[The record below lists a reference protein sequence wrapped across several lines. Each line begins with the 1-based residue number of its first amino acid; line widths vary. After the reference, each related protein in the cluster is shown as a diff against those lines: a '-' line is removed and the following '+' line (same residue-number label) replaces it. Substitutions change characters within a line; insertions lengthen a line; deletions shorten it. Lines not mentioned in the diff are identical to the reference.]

1 MPMPRTSRCSTFAA
15 LLLVALLGATPRAN
29 AAEEPPARVSVLTM
43 GPGQHPFTRFGHNA
57 LLLEW
62 ASGRDAVYNFG
73 TFEFDGLRGAR
84 DFMAGRFQY
93 WLSVSDL
100 ESTLRAYGEANRS
113 LTAQELALG
122 PAERAE
128 LSRMLAIN
136 ALPEHRY
143 YAYDYYRDNC
153 STRVRDAL
161 DQVLGGGLSR
171 QVVGAGRE
179 TYRQHTLRLVGASP
193 LLFFGLDS
201 ALGRPTDR
209 PISRW
214 EELFLPAELHDQLA
228 SATHPT
234 SSSPLVRAERELLT
248 AREAPP
254 AAATSRTL
262 SYAALGAF
270 SGLLL
275 ALLGRSA
282 ERSRAAR
289 LVLGLIL
296 ALLGLALGLLGS
308 VLLVFWGSKHW
319 AAHDNPSILA
329 SPPWALALVWLGVEL
344 ARGRHHATGLR
355 VVLGV
360 TVLTSI
366 GLLALAVPAPHE
378 PLRQAALFLPLWVGL
393 LYGAGRPWP
402 SRTR

>member
-1 MPMPRTSRCSTFAA
+1 MPAPRSSSYSTFAA
-15 LLLVALLGATPRAN
+15 ALLTLFAATREAH
-29 AAEEPPARVSVLTM
+29 ASEEPPSRVSVLTM
-43 GPGQHPFTRFGHNA
+43 GPGEHPFTRFGHNA

-62 ASGRDAVYNFG
+62 ESGRDAVYNFG
-73 TFEFDGLRGAR
+73 TFEFDGLQGAR
-84 DFMAGRFQY
+84 DFMAGRFRY

-100 ESTLRAYGEANRS
+100 QSTLRAYGAAKRS

-122 PAERAE
+122 RAERAE
-128 LSRMLAIN
+128 LSRQLAVN

-161 DQVLGGGLSR
+161 DQVLGGALRR
-171 QVVGAGRE
+171 QVTSAGRL

-228 SATHPT
+228 SAKHPT
-234 SSSPLVRAERELLT
+234 SSAPLVRAERQLL
-248 AREAPP
+248 APHGP
-254 AAATSRTL
+254 TPQGNESGRAL
-262 SYAALGAF
+262 SYSALGTCG
-270 SGLLL
+270 GLVL
-275 ALLGRSA
+275 ATLGRSA

-289 LVLGLIL
+289 VALGVLM
-296 ALLGLALGLLGS
+296 ALLGLTLGLLGS
-308 VLLVFWGSKHW
+308 ALLVFWGSRHW
-319 AAHDNPSILA
+319 AAHDNPTLLA

-344 ARGRHHATGLR
+344 ARGRHHATALR
-355 VVLGV
+355 AVLGV
-360 TVLTSI
+360 TVLTSFVV
-366 GLLALAVPAPHE
+366 LALAVPSPHE
-378 PLRQAALFLPLWVGL
+378 PLRQAALLLPLWVGL